1 MDLYPKQPPMEIE
14 TRERPARRP
23 QASDVPCDICG
34 AAMQEHHC
42 KLVCHACGFMRD
54 CSDP

>member
-1 MDLYPKQPPMEIE
+1 MELFPKSPAMEVEI
-14 TRERPARRP
+14 PDHQVRRP
-23 QASDVPCDICG
+23 QQEAVPCDICG
-34 AAMQEHHC
+34 KPMQEHHC

>member
-1 MDLYPKQPPMEIE
+1 VELFPKQPPVEIE
-14 TRERPARRP
+14 TPERQARRP
-23 QASDVPCDICG
+23 QPDAVPCDICG
-34 AAMQEHHC
+34 MPMQEHHC